1 MISRSTVQIVTTIK
15 KMNAEVKDTFQNF
28 DEAMQKKMKSCS
40 EDGYI
45 MDKPNPNH
53 WADLIEN
60 DSDFHEE
67 F

>member
-1 MISRSTVQIVTTIK
+1 MISRPTVQRVTNINRT
-15 KMNAEVKDTFQNF
+15 NFEVKDTFQKF
-28 DEAMQKKMKSCS
+28 DGAMQKKIKSCS

-45 MDKPNPNH
+45 GYKPNPNH

-60 DSDFHEE
+60 DCNSREE